1 MAKKNNR
8 FSSLRDLREE
18 RQEEELPIETPEPVV
33 EPEAAAIATAPQP
46 EPAVQEPPPVPA
58 EKPVK
63 RGPGR
68 PPGRRSD
75 PGYTQISA
83 YIPLEL
89 LQDVQDALAAERRTL
104 GTRTPRPVSQL
115 VEDLLDEWLKAQ
127 QSD

>member
-1 MAKKNNR
+1 MAKNNR
-8 FSSLRDLREE
+8 FSALRYMREE
-18 RQEEELPIETPEPVV
+18 RQEEETPPVEAPAPVAAPETAAVV
-33 EPEAAAIATAPQP
+33 KSPQP
-46 EPAVQEPPPVPA
+46 QPAAPKPPSVPA
-58 EKPVK
+58 EKPAK

-115 VEDLLDEWLKAQ
+115 VEDLLAEWLKAQ
-127 QSD
+127 HSS

>member
-1 MAKKNNR
+1 MANR
-8 FSSLRDLREE
+8 FSKLRELKKE
-18 RQEEELPIETPEPVV
+18 REEEEASPPTPVAESEAIVSDALPKSQAKP
-33 EPEAAAIATAPQP
+33 APP
-46 EPAVQEPPPVPA
+46 S
-58 EKPVK
+58 EKPAK

-115 VEDLLDEWLKAQ
+115 VEDLLSEWLAAQ
-127 QSD
+127 KSG